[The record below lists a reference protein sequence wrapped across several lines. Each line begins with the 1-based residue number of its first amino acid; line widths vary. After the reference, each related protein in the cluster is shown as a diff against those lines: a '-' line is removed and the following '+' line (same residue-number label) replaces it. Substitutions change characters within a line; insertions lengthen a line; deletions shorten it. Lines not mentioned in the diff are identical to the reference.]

1 MNRGS
6 PQYGGLLFCVLRMPA
21 YPALKRFCALFFVVS
36 AVSLM
41 LAGCQTASKAK
52 SKSQSGSQFAGLGMS
67 SRECL
72 ARAMYFESNRS
83 SNDGMLAVGTV
94 VMNRHESGKY
104 GKSVCDVVGA
114 PRQFAPGVL
123 SRTMTESKSKDRA
136 LAVAS
141 EVLGG
146 RRHPKVG
153 KAQFFHTAGYEPG
166 YNNMR
171 YVSIEGGNAF
181 YEKVKKGEDT
191 GHLVRI
197 ARQGPRDIG
206 DMIAVQETTLVAAK
220 GTAMTLATNE
230 PVIAPPPRSSPV
242 MAAPAPVIADRRDR
256 PSKPRRTAPL
266 PPAVAAAPAPPPAPP
281 PGVYA
286 SAAPAG
292 PGYALSTL
300 PPPATLGWNAGP
312 SSLY

>member
-1 MNRGS
+1 
-6 PQYGGLLFCVLRMPA
+6 MPA
-21 YPALKRFCALFFVVS
+21 YPALPRFCALFVVLS
-36 AVSLM
+36 AVGLV
-41 LAGCQTASKAK
+41 LAGCGTASKK
-52 SKSQSGSQFAGLGMS
+52 NKPSFTGLGMS

-94 VMNRHESGKY
+94 VMNRFESGKY
-104 GKSVCDVVGA
+104 GKSVCEVVGA

-123 SRTMTESKSKDRA
+123 SRAMTEGKSRERA
-136 LAVAS
+136 SSVA
-141 EVLGG
+141 EQVLGG

-171 YVSIEGGNAF
+171 YVAIEGGNAF

-191 GHLVRI
+191 GSLVRI

-206 DMIAVQETTLVAAK
+206 DMIAVQETTMVAAK
-220 GTAMTLATNE
+220 DAPALQPADE
-230 PVIAPPPRSSPV
+230 AVHAPPR
-242 MAAPAPVIADRRDR
+242 I
-256 PSKPRRTAPL
+256 
-266 PPAVAAAPAPPPAPP
+266 PPPAPVVSDRRYREENRKPRPHRPAAPSAAP

-286 SAAPAG
+286 SVAPPEA
-292 PGYALSTL
+292 GYATPTGSS
-300 PPPATLGWNAGP
+300 PPAAFGWQTGP
-312 SSLY
+312 SGLY

>member
-1 MNRGS
+1 
-6 PQYGGLLFCVLRMPA
+6 MPA
-21 YPALKRFCALFFVVS
+21 YPALPRFCAIFLLIS
-36 AVSLM
+36 AVSLS
-41 LAGCQTASKAK
+41 LAGCGSASKK
-52 SKSQSGSQFAGLGMS
+52 SKPSFTGLGLGLGMS
-67 SRECL
+67 SKECL

-104 GKSVCDVVGA
+104 GKSVCEVVGA

-123 SRTMTESKSKDRA
+123 SRAMTEGKSKERA
-136 LAVAS
+136 LAVAA

-191 GHLVRI
+191 GGLVRI

-206 DMIAVQETTLVAAK
+206 DMIAVQETTMVAAK
-220 GTAMTLATNE
+220 EAAPPARE
-230 PVIAPPPRSSPV
+230 PVYAPPRVTSPPP
-242 MAAPAPVIADRRDR
+242 MMADRRER
-256 PSKPRRTAPL
+256 PMESKPRPRRAAPL
-266 PPAVAAAPAPPPAPP
+266 PPAPP
-281 PGVYA
+281 PGVYV
-286 SAAPAG
+286 SAAPVEPYAA
-292 PGYALSTL
+292 PGGTL
-300 PPPATLGWNAGP
+300 PPPVSLGWNAGP